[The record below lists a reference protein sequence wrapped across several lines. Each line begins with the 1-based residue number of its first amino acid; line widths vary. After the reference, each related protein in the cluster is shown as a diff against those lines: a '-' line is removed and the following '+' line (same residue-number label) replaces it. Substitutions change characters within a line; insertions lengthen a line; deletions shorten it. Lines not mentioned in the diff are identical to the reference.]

1 MAFMDII
8 KEFPFIYNRAC
19 ADFKDRNIKNNAWL
33 KVPELLDLE
42 ESKRRQTYERSNS
55 LSDRRNSENSVW
67 K

>member
-8 KEFPFIYNRAC
+8 KEFLFVYNRAC
-19 ADFKDRNIKNNAWL
+19 ADFKDRNMKNNAWL
-33 KVPELLDLE
+33 KVQELLDLE
-42 ESKRRQTYERSNS
+42 ESERRQTYERSNS